1 MLLSRGFVA
10 SSMQAATIINC
21 LAESEQVIERSH
33 VFIWR
38 GDQPVVTVEPN
49 TDPNF
54 ITIMVE
60 DGIRAGWKWQTR

>member
-21 LAESEQVIERSH
+21 LAESEHVIIESSYEAS
-33 VFIWR
+33 FYLE

-49 TDPNF
+49 TEPINHD
-54 ITIMVE
+54 
-60 DGIRAGWKWQTR
+60 